1 MRWKAFVIATF
12 LSANALAA
20 EEPIPWFADAY
31 PVALSI
37 ARLKKVPVVVDL
49 WAPWCHTCLSMQ
61 SFVFKDDSL
70 KTVAD
75 RFVWVA
81 VDTEKASNASV
92 LTKLPVEVWPTFY
105 VLDPAN
111 ESVAARQLGSMSIQQ
126 LRSFLD
132 DGERAVAA
140 AHKNE
145 MKPGDPLALLA
156 AGDAA
161 AIQKKHAEAARLYG
175 EALAKTPRDWPR
187 RGPALVSRIRSLQK
201 IPDPSACVDL
211 ALAEAGS
218 TGEAAAAGDFL
229 SFGLDCADALPKT
242 DARVAKLRG
251 AALPRLTALAGDPSK
266 PLSADD
272 RGDMWRM
279 VWDIEEKLGNAAGAR
294 IAAERRLA
302 VLDVAVAKAP
312 DAWAASTYDGARMET
327 YLYLGQPDAAVA
339 FLKQSEAALPTDY
352 NPSARLARAYLEW
365 GRFGE
370 ALAAVDRALPK
381 AYGPRKAQIFRLKA
395 DILEKQGRLDDAAKV
410 VGEEIALWES
420 LPAEQRRAPS
430 MEAARKRLESLRAT
444 AQKKL

>member
-1 MRWKAFVIATF
+1 MRWKAFVFATF
-12 LSANALAA
+12 LSATAIAA
-20 EEPIPWFADAY
+20 EGPIPWFADAY

-37 ARLKKVPVVVDL
+37 ARMKKVPVVVDL

-61 SFVFKDDSL
+61 SFVFKDPSL
-70 KTVAD
+70 AAAAD
-75 RFVWVA
+75 RFIWVA

-111 ESVAARQLGSMSIQQ
+111 EAVAARQLGSMSIQQ

-132 DGERAVAA
+132 DGERTVTA
-140 AHKNE
+140 AHKSE
-145 MKPGDPLALLA
+145 LKPGDPLALLV
-156 AGDAA
+156 AGDVAA
-161 AIQKKHAEAARLYG
+161 MDKKYAHAARLYG
-175 EALAKTPRDWPR
+175 EALAKAPKDWPR
-187 RGPALVSRIRSLQK
+187 RGPALVSRVRALQK
-201 IPDPSACVDL
+201 LPDPGACVDL
-211 ALAEAGS
+211 ALAEMK
-218 TGEAAAAGDFL
+218 TTVNAAAAGDVLAFA
-229 SFGLDCADALPKT
+229 LDCADALPKT
-242 DARVAKLRG
+242 DPRVGKLWA
-251 AALPRLTALAGDPSK
+251 AALPRLTALATDAAA

-272 RGDMWRM
+272 RGDIWRM
-279 VWDIEEKLGNAAGAR
+279 VWDIQEKLGDAAGAR
-294 IAAERRLA
+294 AAAEKRLA
-302 VLDVAVAKAP
+302 VLDAAAAKAP

-327 YLYLGQPDAAVA
+327 YLHLGKPEAAVA
-339 FLKQSEAALPTDY
+339 FLTQSEAALPTDY
-352 NPSARLARAYLEW
+352 NPPARLARAYLEW

-370 ALAAVDRALPK
+370 ALAAVDRALSK

-410 VGEEIALWES
+410 VGEEIALWQS